1 MMFLDVVQIVFGLGL
16 VYLIWSAIIWKEWS
30 FLIGIAALFV
40 VPISVILISSYPIPG
55 FGIIY
60 VIWFVILFGS
70 RDKGLKE
77 DEAVPTVG
85 GVAIKAAQYAFVTVL
100 IAGAISL
107 LFSGGAS
114 DGGCSRATPQF
125 C

>member
-1 MMFLDVVQIVFGLGL
+1 MFLDILQIVFGLGIA
-16 VYLIWSAIIWKEWS
+16 YLIWSAIIWKEWN
-30 FLIGIAALFV
+30 FLIGMAALFV
-40 VPISVILISSYPIPG
+40 VPISVILISSYRIPG

-60 VIWFVILFGS
+60 VVWFIILFGS

-77 DEAVPTVG
+77 GEAAPTVG